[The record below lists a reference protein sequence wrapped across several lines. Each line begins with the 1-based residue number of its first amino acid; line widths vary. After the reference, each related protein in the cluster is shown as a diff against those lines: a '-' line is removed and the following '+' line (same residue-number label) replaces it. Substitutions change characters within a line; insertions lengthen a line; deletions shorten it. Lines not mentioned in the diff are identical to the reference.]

1 MDWPIAR
8 PFHPSQKYYC
18 PIFSVRIYPPELV
31 ACCRKHIGHWTSDNW
46 IGRRSRLSVR
56 VGLKQPLAGA
66 SPSPTETV
74 GGIRPLPRPALTS
87 PLAKTVPCLLSRGLM
102 FLPVYRWLSCSCL
115 SLLVPLGVAPSWAL
129 ALRPPITLHLM
140 FVWSLTYHFPRWS
153 RSHRSQVTHKV
164 LCPCLSVQYWF

>member
-8 PFHPSQKYYC
+8 PFHPSQKYSC
-18 PIFSVRIYPPELV
+18 PIFSVRIPSGTGRVLLQTYRTLDFWQLNAARLPV
-31 ACCRKHIGHWTSDNW
+31 RIGH
-46 IGRRSRLSVR
+46 
-56 VGLKQPLAGA
+56 KQPLAGA

-102 FLPVYRWLSCSCL
+102 FLPVYRRLSCSCL